1 MLFKDFLKNIYGK
14 KLNYHNQRKIGEKKM
29 KINWKLFILLLIMS
43 IFGWLAVLPYTL
55 TLQSNVLQNLP
66 VPLYVL
72 LIGQFIQSL
81 IISIIA
87 ILAGLYFA
95 KKVGLGLPILEGW
108 LEGKPVKEYLKS
120 ILPISIGLGI
130 IAGILIIGLDYL
142 FSFAGAAINI
152 TAIQFTPS
160 AWQGLLA
167 SFYGGINEEILLRLF
182 LMTLIAWISFKI
194 VSWIL
199 VKTKKIKIEKPGK
212 AVMWFSIILA
222 AIIFGIGH
230 LPTVAAMTAL
240 TPILIVRTIILNSV
254 GGIIFGWLYW
264 RKGLESAMIAHF
276 SADIVLHV
284 IPALLI
290 GAIL

>member
-1 MLFKDFLKNIYGK
+1 
-14 KLNYHNQRKIGEKKM
+14 M
-29 KINWKLFILLLIMS
+29 KINWKLFIILLIMS
-43 IFGWLAVLPYTL
+43 IFGWFTVLPYTL

-72 LIGQFIQSL
+72 LLGQFIQSL
-81 IISIIA
+81 ILFVIA
-87 ILAGLYFA
+87 IIAGLYFA
-95 KKVGLGLPILEGW
+95 KRVGLGLPILEGW

-120 ILPISIGLGI
+120 ILPISVGLGI

-152 TAIQFTPS
+152 TASQFTPP

-182 LMTLIAWISFKI
+182 LMTLIVWISFKI

-199 VKTKKIKIEKPGK
+199 VKTKKIQIEKPGK

-230 LPTVAAMTAL
+230 LPTVAAMAAL

-264 RKGLESAMIAHF
+264 KKGLESAMIAHF